1 MTSHHRPGGG
11 FQNPWPNGREP
22 GFRDFL
28 KWVLVERPLH
38 PRPPDPPR
46 TVFARATPS
55 FPAPRA
61 PAEQV
66 VLTWVGHSTFLL
78 QIGGLNVL
86 TDPMWGERASPVSFA
101 GPRRWMAPG
110 IPFSALPPIDLVLQS
125 HNHYDHLDT
134 ASVRRLAVAH
144 PTAQWLAP
152 LGVGALLRRAGVAR
166 VAELDWWD
174 EQSVGG
180 VRFVCTPARHF
191 SSRQLFDRNATLW
204 CGWAALAPGRRV
216 LFGGDS
222 AYHPA
227 FAEIGQRCGP
237 FDVALLPIGAYEPRW
252 FMGFVHMDP
261 EEAVQALVDLDPAG
275 RTVMVPM
282 HWGTFK
288 LTDEPMDE
296 PPARVAR
303 AWQATGRPGDRLWRL
318 AHGET
323 RAL

>member
-38 PRPPDPPR
+38 RRPPGPPRP
-46 TVFARATPS
+46 VFARATPS

-166 VAELDWWD
+166 GAARAWWD
-174 EQSVGG
+174 EQPGAGGGVGCVRRGQRVPSRVGG
-180 VRFVCTPARHF
+180 NR
-191 SSRQLFDRNATLW
+191 
-204 CGWAALAPGRRV
+204 AALRP
-216 LFGGDS
+216 L
-222 AYHPA
+222 
-227 FAEIGQRCGP
+227 RCRS
-237 FDVALLPIGAYEPRW
+237 VANRC
-252 FMGFVHMDP
+252 V
-261 EEAVQALVDLDPAG
+261 
-275 RTVMVPM
+275 
-282 HWGTFK
+282 
-288 LTDEPMDE
+288 
-296 PPARVAR
+296 
-303 AWQATGRPGDRLWRL
+303 
-318 AHGET
+318 
-323 RAL
+323 